1 MLPFANAEMMNLHL
15 AEISAN
21 VAPGA
26 HAVLTIDGA
35 GWHQKGD
42 KLCVPDNITL
52 LHLPPYSPELN
63 PVENVWA
70 YLRSNKL
77 SNRVFETYEDIVDAC
92 CEAWNSLTA
101 APKQI
106 ASITARPWAN
116 VS

>member
-1 MLPFANAEMMNLHL
+1 
-15 AEISAN
+15 
-21 VAPGA
+21 
-26 HAVLTIDGA
+26 VLTIDGA

-42 KLCVPDNITL
+42 KLRVPDNITL

-92 CEAWNSLTA
+92 CDAWRWFTA
-101 APKQI
+101 QPDHI
-106 ASITARPWAN
+106 TSIGTRLWAC